1 MHDISLYERILHSNL
16 INFIIMVY
24 LLVLI
29 IKKARLGDLI
39 QKLADDV
46 KNDVELSA
54 KNVQDALKEYKE
66 AKRSTKDVEQIKEN
80 INLEAKESAQNLKEK
95 IEQKTKAQEE
105 EIKINTEK
113 SIASGF
119 KKGQEQIVNEMYNNC
134 VELAKKEV
142 ENLLDEE
149 THKHL
154 IQKSIEQIEN
164 LNGIKL

>member
-95 IEQKTKAQEE
+95 NESFGHMFIPL
-105 EIKINTEK
+105 IFTE
-113 SIASGF
+113 
-119 KKGQEQIVNEMYNNC
+119 YN
-134 VELAKKEV
+134 LF
-142 ENLLDEE
+142 
-149 THKHL
+149 
-154 IQKSIEQIEN
+154 
-164 LNGIKL
+164 